1 MKVCLRLSAA
11 LGETSKEDE
20 NLKGIKKGAG
30 KSEIHKDEGGKEI
43 GFSDAIDNDSWR
55 VWTSGDRGQ
64 KKDSLIV
71 ASEQKPWKT
80 PGGKESL

>member
-1 MKVCLRLSAA
+1 MCLQLSAA
-11 LGETSKEDE
+11 LGETSKKDE
-20 NLKGIKKGAG
+20 NLKGIKKEPG
-30 KSEIHKDEGGKEI
+30 KSEIHEDGGGEEI

-55 VWTSGDRGQ
+55 LWPSGDRGQ
-64 KKDSLIV
+64 KKDSVTV